1 VANSEP
7 HLASVVVGGAGWR
20 AWGRA
25 AYRQRY
31 TGTLD
36 GVRGEGVASDLSA
49 DLTVARA
56 SDHERTYQRS
66 TTVRGQR
73 GSMADVPTPQ
83 ALIRRVTGIGDPPRG
98 R

>member
-1 VANSEP
+1 MANQEP
-7 HLASVVVGGAGWR
+7 KLAPIVVGGGGWR
-20 AWGRA
+20 QWGRA

-31 TGTLD
+31 TGNL
-36 GVRGEGVASDLSA
+36 GQIRGEGVASDLSA
-49 DLTVARA
+49 DLSVSRTP
-56 SDHERTYQRS
+56 DHPRTYQRHS
-66 TTVRGQR
+66 FWQGQR